1 MKVIHIDETPAATV
15 VAEGAKGVTM
25 RVPIGKADGA
35 PGFTMRLFE
44 LAPGGCSPRHHHPY
58 EHEIIVWSG
67 SGTLWGPAGD
77 LPLAPGV
84 VALVVPDEEHQVRA
98 GADGL
103 RFFCLVPHHGH
114 NLPTR

>member
-1 MKVIHIDETPAATV
+1 MKVIHIDEAPAATV
-15 VAEGAKGVTM
+15 VAEGATGVTM

-35 PGFTMRLFE
+35 PSFTMRLFE
-44 LAPGGCSPRHHHPY
+44 LAPGGCSPRHRHPY

-67 SGTLWGPAGD
+67 SGTIWGPAGEV
-77 LPLAPGV
+77 PLAPGV

-98 GADGL
+98 GESGL